1 MLMDI
6 QMSLLTMVGDGEGAQ
21 QLQASSQ
28 HVLQHEQEKQQPT
41 DAEIIETINSKNAA
55 AAITESNAILVPCY
69 KKNTKKHGS
78 TEIIK
83 LKV

>member
-1 MLMDI
+1 
-6 QMSLLTMVGDGEGAQ
+6 MSVLTVVGVGEGAQ

-55 AAITESNAILVPCY
+55 AAITESNAILEPCCECLH
-69 KKNTKKHGS
+69 T
-78 TEIIK
+78 TQ
-83 LKV
+83 